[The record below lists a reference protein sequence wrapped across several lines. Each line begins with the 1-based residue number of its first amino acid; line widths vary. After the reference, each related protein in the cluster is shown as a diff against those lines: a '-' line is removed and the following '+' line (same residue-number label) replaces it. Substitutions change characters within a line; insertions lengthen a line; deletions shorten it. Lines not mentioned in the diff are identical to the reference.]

1 MIFEINEVI
10 ELSKGERYIVAYR
23 LEEKYTWYYY
33 LLKINDDDTVLDD
46 SKIVTTKRI
55 GEKLYINEIHDE
67 SINELFK
74 RLKESV

>member
-33 LLKINDDDTVLDD
+33 LLKINDDNVLND

-74 RLKESV
+74 RLKEIV

>member
-33 LLKINDDDTVLDD
+33 LLKINDDNVLND

-55 GEKLYINEIHDE
+55 GEKLYIN
-67 SINELFK
+67 K
-74 RLKESV
+74 RLKEIV